1 MATEGHPGRV
11 FMVTVTSGH
20 DLSARYCKSKDELK
34 VYDNEF
40 AIHAWQQMG
49 APESPTPLDLRL
61 LEADAYIESG
71 VNVSNRRNKAVKGFL
86 ESSDADWLWF
96 VDGDQEFKPDT
107 LHRMVATAHAN
118 DVKILG
124 ALIPIVT
131 KTGLIPNVFI
141 DHPEAITHVVLDPY
155 HEDFGPPGPKEFAAT
170 GAGCIIIH
178 RDVLEA
184 MHADTGDHLSYF
196 YEDRQMGGDGEMKW
210 LGEDLSF
217 CLRARQLGFPVIVDT
232 SISVGHHKG
241 VRTWWPEEIPAHT
254 IEPEALDANDAVWM
268 GRSKPAKVAAVIPVK
283 DKLELTTHVVEQ
295 LWADPSVSHIII
307 VDNGSADGGRG
318 SRSLAVGDEDH
329 PWADDDH
336 CMTWVNGEGMNIHE
350 MWNRGIAEA
359 LEYDAGITA
368 VAVLNNDLDLGP
380 EAITTCARALVMH
393 PEYAA
398 VCPNYD
404 GRPMYV
410 GQIHPTGMEI
420 CAGRYDGTGG
430 LAGFA
435 MVIAA
440 DFLTGYRFP
449 EDMTWWYGDND
460 LVLSV
465 AKAGRKC
472 GIVGGADIV
481 HLDGGGQTGDWM
493 SPEMREVTAAD
504 REVFLAKWSA

>member
-1 MATEGHPGRV
+1 MTTEGHPGRV

-40 AIHAWQQMG
+40 AIHAWEQMG
-49 APESPTPLDLRL
+49 APESPTPIDLRL

-86 ESSDADWLWF
+86 ESSDAEWLWF

-118 DVKILG
+118 GVKILG

-196 YEDRQMGGDGEMKW
+196 YEDRQLGGDGEMKW

-241 VRTWWPEEIPAHT
+241 VRTWWPEEIPANT

-268 GRSKPAKVAAVIPVK
+268 GRNIPAKVAAVIPVK
-283 DKLELTTHVVEQ
+283 DKLELTQSIVTQLSAEGVPVVI
-295 LWADPSVSHIII
+295 L
-307 VDNGSADGGRG
+307 DNGSTDGTREWLESADVSYLDMAG
-318 SRSLAVGDEDH
+318 A
-329 PWADDDH
+329 
-336 CMTWVNGEGMNIHE
+336 NIHE
-350 MWNRGIAEA
+350 MWNRGIEA
-359 LEYDAGITA
+359 ALAADPDLTS
-368 VAVLNNDLDLGP
+368 VAVLNNDLHLGP
-380 EAITTCARALVMH
+380 EAITNCARALVMH

-410 GQIHPTGMEI
+410 GQIQPTAHI
-420 CAGRYDGTGG
+420 CANRYDGSGG

-435 MVIAA
+435 MVIAT
-440 DFLTGYRFP
+440 DFLDGYRFP
-449 EDMTWWYGDND
+449 EELDWWYGDND

-465 AKAGRKC
+465 LKAGRKC

-493 SPEMREVTAAD
+493 SPEMRAMTSAD
-504 REVFLAKWSA
+504 AEVFHAKWAEQ